1 MTDNPA
7 LTVADDTID
16 PLGDQDA
23 GSAQKS
29 TNNRAKVGSARPT
42 SLLYTYGPGS
52 VMDLP
57 QFTVMPAGLDDWDRI
72 WARRPDIPT
81 IHAPRLLEVVR
92 TFLGHDVAQLRPF
105 PCAPRTSFSSKEG
118 DDLGVTARVF
128 PQWLRCTGCSMLAH
142 LSRFDYVN
150 TNPFRPDRARF

>member
-7 LTVADDTID
+7 LTVADDTLD

-23 GSAQKS
+23 GSAQKP
-29 TNNRAKVGSARPT
+29 TKNRAKVGSARPT

-52 VMDLP
+52 IMDLP
-57 QFTVMPAGLDDWDRI
+57 QFTVMPAGLDDWDRS

-92 TFLGHDVAQLRPF
+92 TFLGHDLAELRPF
-105 PCAPRTSFSSKEG
+105 PWAPRTSFSSKEG
-118 DDLGVTARVF
+118 DDLG
-128 PQWLRCTGCSMLAH
+128 
-142 LSRFDYVN
+142 
-150 TNPFRPDRARF
+150 